1 MVSRA
6 RRSKELFERV
16 TYAVAAAWEGVTH
29 PKAGPMCAGM
39 APPMPLEKFHERK
52 FAGAAIAAEIAM
64 RLERIGPTT
73 EPSGWKFPAA
83 ACA

>member
-1 MVSRA
+1 
-6 RRSKELFERV
+6 
-16 TYAVAAAWEGVTH
+16 
-29 PKAGPMCAGM
+29 MCAGM

-83 ACA
+83 A